1 MIGIAVI
8 THGKFAEG
16 IKDSLRMI
24 VGEQENFESLG
35 LKEGQGLEEFK
46 GEVKKVITKVNDG
59 SGVLIFVDMFGATPF
74 NSVSMIRNELKN
86 DGVDALMI
94 TGVNLPV
101 LLEASTLRSGANLEG
116 LANQLT
122 NSCRESIELLD
133 LR

>member
-8 THGKFAEG
+8 THGKFADG

-24 VGEQENFESLG
+24 VGEQDNFESLG

-46 GEVKKVITKVNDG
+46 GEVKKVITNVNDG

-74 NSVSMIRNELKN
+74 NSVSMIRNELKE
-86 DGVDALMI
+86 DGINALMI

-101 LLEASTLRSGANLEG
+101 LLEASTLRNGAKLED

-122 NSCRESIELLD
+122 NSCRESVELLD

>member
-8 THGKFAEG
+8 THGNFADG

-35 LKEGQGLEEFK
+35 LREDQGLEEFK
-46 GEVKKVITKVNDG
+46 NEVKKVITNVNSD
-59 SGVLIFVDMFGATPF
+59 SGVLVFVDMFGATPF
-74 NSVSMIRNELKN
+74 NSVSMLRNELKA
-86 DGVDALMI
+86 DEVDVLMI

-101 LLEASTLRSGANLEG
+101 LLEASTLRGGTTLEE

-122 NSCRESIELLD
+122 KSCRESIELLD

>member
-8 THGKFAEG
+8 THGKFADG

-46 GEVKKVITKVNDG
+46 SEVKKVITSVNSG
-59 SGVLIFVDMFGATPF
+59 SGVLVFVDMFGATPF
-74 NSVSMIRNELKN
+74 NAVSMLRNELK
-86 DGVDALMI
+86 VDEVDVLMI

-101 LLEASTLRSGANLEG
+101 LLEASTLRGGTTLEE

-122 NSCRESIELLD
+122 ESCRESIELLD

>member
-8 THGKFAEG
+8 THGKFADG

-46 GEVKKVITKVNDG
+46 SEVKKVITSVNSG
-59 SGVLIFVDMFGATPF
+59 SGVLVFVDMFGATPF
-74 NSVSMIRNELKN
+74 NAVSMLRNELKA
-86 DGVDALMI
+86 DEVDVLMI

-101 LLEASTLRSGANLEG
+101 LLEASTLRGGTTLEE
-116 LANQLT
+116 LAN
-122 NSCRESIELLD
+122 
-133 LR
+133 